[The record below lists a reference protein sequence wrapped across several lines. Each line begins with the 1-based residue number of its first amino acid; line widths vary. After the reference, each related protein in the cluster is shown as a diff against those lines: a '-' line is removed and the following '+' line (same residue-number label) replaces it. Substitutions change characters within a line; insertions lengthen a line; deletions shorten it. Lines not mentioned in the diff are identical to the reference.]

1 LAIYLRTDTPVA
13 PGTASLRTA
22 TGNSGTTS
30 KTLTAYYLRVSID
43 INVEYTVLS
52 TSISLTKR
60 SLVNA
65 VVFALIT
72 DNANIGHR
80 LYIGGTLVQEVTGAN
95 QTWLVDLEGYRV
107 LTPGSY
113 TVEYRVYN
121 YATPTP
127 SLVSIDYN
135 TGLSNNPAV
144 KMVVYVVPL
153 E

>member
-1 LAIYLRTDTPVA
+1 MTIYLRTDTPVA

-30 KTLTAYYLRVSID
+30 KTLTAYYLRRSVD
-43 INVEYTVLS
+43 INAELTILS
-52 TSISLTKR
+52 ASISLTKR
-60 SLVNA
+60 SLVAA
-65 VVFALIT
+65 VVFTVVT
-72 DNANIGHR
+72 DNANAGHR
-80 LYIGGTLVQEVTGAN
+80 LYIGGTLVQEVTGAS
-95 QTWLVDLEGYRV
+95 QTWLVDLEGHRV

-121 YATPTP
+121 Y
-127 SLVSIDYN
+127 SLTTIISLDYN
-135 TGLSNNPAV
+135 TGVSNSPAV

>member
-13 PGTASLRTA
+13 PGTASLTTA

-30 KTLTAYYLRVSID
+30 KTLTAYYLRALID

-52 TSISLTKR
+52 ASISLTRR
-60 SLVNA
+60 SLVVA
-65 VVFALIT
+65 VVFALVT
-72 DNANIGHR
+72 DNANAGHR
-80 LYIGGTLVQEVTGAN
+80 LYIGGTSVLEVAGAS
-95 QTWLVDLEGYRV
+95 QTRLVDLEGYRV

-121 YATPTP
+121 YSTTTYIT
-127 SLVSIDYN
+127 LDYN
-135 TGLSNNPAV
+135 TGVSNYPAV